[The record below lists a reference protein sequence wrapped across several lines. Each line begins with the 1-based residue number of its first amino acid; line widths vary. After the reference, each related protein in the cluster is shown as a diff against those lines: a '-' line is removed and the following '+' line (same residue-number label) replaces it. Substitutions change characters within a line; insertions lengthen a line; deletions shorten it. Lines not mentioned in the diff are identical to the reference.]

1 MKMFGKQRL
10 LDEKILRSV
19 LEASVMVVAVIGLII
34 ASALLLDYTSEV
46 KEISMIERITNG

>member
-1 MKMFGKQRL
+1 MFGKQRL

-46 KEISMIERITNG
+46 KEIPMIERITNG